1 MLGNILGSPIEP
13 TIAKQI
19 DARQKV
25 FGASSKGSST
35 ARSPEVLN
43 YLNNRNIW
51 IKFASGVY
59 VKDTSRITNL
69 SEQNY
74 LNNAEASSLQGINLA
89 KEYILFNGVQSSRE
103 EPLPNQRK
111 GVRSNTTW
119 TSGKDAIYGGMGGSE
134 RGLQPIPGILSVS
147 VESLNRGSIRK
158 AEVKI
163 KAYNKFQFGVIETL
177 YLRLG
182 FCMMLEFGWDK
193 YINSNSGAIQD
204 VGSTLIDKSWF
215 SSTNTQRE
223 MLNLIEA
230 ETTRYQGNYN
240 GFFGKVNNFSWD
252 LKSDGSYDITVNLI
266 TLGSVIE
273 SLNVF
278 VPSSPLT
285 KGQLNT
291 RKEKL
296 REIYQIQTAETETS
310 DVGGDGEDSPAILTN
325 MGSDRLS
332 TYLAQVVATFKSRE
346 LFKDQ
351 NYAFL
356 PNAVGTVGNTVS
368 VTLSEEQNKNINKTT
383 TVASTGDNS
392 PAATAKALL
401 TVNTTSDSTL
411 NAKINVSAASNT
423 LSSNNSSIEAN
434 RKKIPPTS
442 KFYIRFEELLKQ
454 IQNNVVF
461 EVNTK
466 GSEKGFSMLEFEH
479 NPNYNLINYEPNLI
493 PLDPSICI
501 FKPLYTAESKL
512 TDSVFLPEF
521 KDLKTFAISEK
532 GCNYGLL
539 MNIYF
544 NTTFIAEVL
553 NSNKNENNELDLFNF
568 LQKLLDGINRCM
580 GGVTELTVSIKND
593 TEIYFIDENPIAGF
607 NDLYNNSTSVYWD
620 IFGYNPDKGTSGF
633 VTDFSFQ
640 TKITPKLMTQISIG
654 ATAAG
659 STTNTLDAVGYK
671 NWHRGLDNRF
681 QYKTSDGNL
690 TDFIEQA
697 AAPTTT
703 TDGGVAAVNLIA
715 QSKYKAELEQMRAA
729 GSNLKISSNGTGYTY
744 TYKTEEFT
752 VKDPNIQS
760 LQLNNFESIG
770 TDSYDSFQNSIKAN
784 LKAGINSF
792 VNAASNL
799 LTVKNNAL
807 NSVILTTGATDESLE
822 LSRNR
827 LFQNKEFIAEV
838 ERNFENIDKKFN
850 KLKLSIYN
858 PDTDGEQ
865 TDYPSY
871 LVDAFGGLGQSL
883 VLVGSKPPSGFYA
896 QLGAGFVLA
905 KSNNLLKDTEGIN
918 KTTGTA
924 AENSKNQ
931 TYQRQSTPLSEA
943 LYWYSDS
950 NKDFVDRG
958 YNAFKRY
965 YAKRTEG
972 LFQDGVTTGKTGFI
986 PVSLSITCDGIAGI
1000 KIYNS
1005 ITVNTK
1011 FLPQNYPSA
1020 LSFIIDGISHNIEG
1034 NKWTTEISTI
1044 SQPKTTLPPERANVP
1059 AKQVVDEFY
1068 ANTDPVEAGA
1078 ESGVVSTWNGPPEE
1092 AKTLTRGYSLLGP
1105 SPTGIIY
1112 KQIEKPKIQFVMH
1125 HTAGNYSIDTCIGIW
1140 RRPKSAQYRI
1150 CCHYIIQRDGTYEQ
1164 LIPLKWYG
1172 NHIGSTRDKG
1182 NWLQQHS
1189 ISVEL
1194 EGLGYL
1200 KKKTPGPVDENTVF
1214 QQSSRKYNLKK
1225 LRQGQPDFPV
1235 GKPYKLTKEGKLV
1248 EWGTYKG
1255 YDWYQTYTKKQLAT
1269 LSRVMIQVTLKYPNI
1284 KMGVNYKIFYEKF
1297 PVKKTAKSTGL
1308 GGDGKGTGANN
1319 RSFTHNSYRSDKSDV
1334 FPQKELIQ
1342 MLMKFPI

>member
-1 MLGNILGSPIEP
+1 MLGNILGNPISAP
-13 TIAKQI
+13 IAKQI

-59 VKDTSRITNL
+59 VNDTSRITNL

-193 YINSNSGAIQD
+193 YINSNSGVIQD
-204 VGSTLIDKSWF
+204 IGTTIIDKSWF
-215 SSTNTQRE
+215 NSTNTQRE
-223 MLNLIEA
+223 MLNLIDE
-230 ETTRYQGNYN
+230 ETTNYQGNYN

-285 KGQLNT
+285 KGQLKV
-291 RKEKL
+291 RREKL
-296 REIYQIQTAETETS
+296 EEIYAIQNVETATS
-310 DVGGDGEDSPAILTN
+310 DVGGDDEEGNAILTN
-325 MGSDRLS
+325 LGSDRLS
-332 TYLAQVVATFKSRE
+332 TYLAQIVATFKSRD
-346 LFKDQ
+346 LFSDK

-368 VTLSEEQNKNINKTT
+368 VVSTEEQNKNINKTS
-383 TVASTGDNS
+383 TVGDTSAN
-392 PAATAKALL
+392 AADPSGAL
-401 TVNTTSDSTL
+401 TINTTSASTL
-411 NAKINVSAASNT
+411 NAKINVSTSSNT

-442 KFYIRFEELLKQ
+442 KFYVRFEELLKQ

-461 EVNTK
+461 KVNTK
-466 GSEKGFSMLEFEH
+466 GSKQGFSMLEFEH
-479 NPNYNLINYEPNLI
+479 NEGNNVINYEPNLI

-521 KDLKTFAISEK
+521 KDLKTFAVSEK

-544 NTTFIAEVL
+544 NTTFVAEVL

-568 LQKLLDGINRCM
+568 LQKLLDGVNRCM

-593 TEIYFIDENPIAGF
+593 IEIYFMDENPIAGF
-607 NDLYNNSTSVYWD
+607 NELLDNKASVIWD
-620 IFGYNPDKGTSGF
+620 IFGYNPNRGTSGF
-633 VTDFSFQ
+633 VTDFGFQ

-659 STTNTLDAVGYK
+659 STTNALDAIGYK
-671 NWHRGLDNRF
+671 NWHKGLDNRF

-697 AAPTTT
+697 TLSATATTT
-703 TDGGVAAVNLIA
+703 TTAGESTPVEPLLK
-715 QSKYKAELEQMRAA
+715 SKYREELEIMKSEN
-729 GSNLKISSNGTGYTY
+729 SNFKNEGQTIRY
-744 TYKTEEFT
+744 TYKTVQFR
-752 VKDPNIQS
+752 VKNPNIET
-760 LQLNNFESIG
+760 LPTGDFESID
-770 TDSYDSFQNSIKAN
+770 TTSLTSIGASSWAN
-784 LKAGINSF
+784 LKAAYNTVTTFSSNSL
-792 VNAASNL
+792 ARASNVIGEGL
-799 LTVKNNAL
+799 DTDGSRDVLFRNA
-807 NSVILTTGATDESLE
+807 
-822 LSRNR
+822 
-827 LFQNKEFIAEV
+827 EFLAEV
-838 ERNFENIDKKFN
+838 EKNFQNIDESIAK
-850 KLKLSIYN
+850 SGIEIYN
-858 PDTDGEQ
+858 PDTDGELS
-865 TDYPSY
+865 DYPSY
-871 LVDAFGGLGQSL
+871 LVDAFGGLGQSMT
-883 VLVGSKPPSGFYA
+883 LVGSYSPTLLENPILSV
-896 QLGAGFVLA
+896 GAGT
-905 KSNNLLKDTEGIN
+905 LKDTDGIN
-918 KTTGTA
+918 KTTGSG
-924 AENSKNQ
+924 AEGSRNQ
-931 TYQRQSTPLSEA
+931 TFQRQSTPLSEA

-950 NKDFVDRG
+950 NQDFLDRG

-965 YAKRTEG
+965 YAKKTEE
-972 LFQDGVTTGKTGFI
+972 LFQKKNVTTGKTGFI
-986 PVSLSITCDGIAGI
+986 PVALSLTCDGIAGI

-1005 ITVNTK
+1005 INVNTQ
-1011 FLPQNYPSA
+1011 FLPSTYPRA
-1020 LSFIIDGISHNIEG
+1020 LSFIIDGISHSIEG
-1034 NKWTTEISTI
+1034 NKWNTEISTI
-1044 SQPKTTLPPERANVP
+1044 SQPKTSLPPTLELANIKP
-1059 AKQVVDEFY
+1059 VVDEFY
-1068 ANTDPVEAGA
+1068 ANTDTSVNTAEAG
-1078 ESGVVSTWNGPPEE
+1078 VISTWNGPPEE
-1092 AKTLTRGYSLLGP
+1092 AKTLTRSYSLLGP
-1105 SPTGIIY
+1105 TSTGIIY
-1112 KQIEKPKIQFVMH
+1112 WQIEKPKVQFVMH

-1140 RRPKSAQYRI
+1140 RKRTDRI

-1172 NHIGSTRDKG
+1172 NHIGSSKTKG
-1182 NWLQQHS
+1182 RWLQQHS

-1200 KKKTPGPVDENTVF
+1200 KKKTSGPVDENTVF

-1235 GKPYKLTKEGKLV
+1235 GKPHKLKGGKVV

-1255 YDWYQTYTKKQLAT
+1255 YDWYQTYTKKQLAKLKT
-1269 LSRVMIQVTLKYPNI
+1269 VMIEITLKYPNI
-1284 KMGVNYKIFYEKF
+1284 KMGVNEKIFYEKF
-1297 PVKKTAKSTGL
+1297 PVKKHAQSTGL
-1308 GGDGKGTGANN
+1308 GGGGNVNN

-1342 MLMKFPI
+1342 MLMQFPI

>member
-1 MLGNILGSPIEP
+1 MLGNILGEQISTP
-13 TIAKQI
+13 IAKQI
-19 DARQKV
+19 DARQKA
-25 FGASSKGSST
+25 FGASSNGSNIP
-35 ARSPEVLN
+35 RSPEILN

-59 VKDTSRITNL
+59 VTDLQRITNL

-74 LNNAEASSLQGINLA
+74 LNNTEAGSLQGINLA
-89 KEYILFNGVQSSRE
+89 KEYILFNGVQSLVE
-103 EPLPNQRK
+103 KPLPNQRK

-134 RGLQPIPGILSVS
+134 RGLQPTPGILSVS

-163 KAYNKFQFGVIETL
+163 KAYNKFQFGIIETL

-193 YINSNSGAIQD
+193 YIDSNTNKIED

-215 SSTNTQRE
+215 SSTNTQRN
-223 MLNLIEA
+223 MLNLIEG
-230 ETTRYQGNYN
+230 ETLKYQGNYS

-285 KGQLNT
+285 KGQLKV

-296 REIYQIQTAETETS
+296 EEIYKISTEETVTS
-310 DVGGDGEDSPAILTN
+310 DVEGDNDDDNAILTN
-325 MGSDRLS
+325 LGSDRLS
-332 TYLAQVVATFKSRE
+332 TYLAQIVATFKSRD
-346 LFKDQ
+346 LFSDK

-368 VTLSEEQNKNINKTT
+368 V
-383 TVASTGDNS
+383 V
-392 PAATAKALL
+392 ATAEESKSINVTNNAANLDANKIDPKNKA
-401 TVNTTSDSTL
+401 TSV
-411 NAKINVSAASNT
+411 KINVSAESNT

-442 KFYIRFEELLKQ
+442 KFYVRFEELLKQ
-454 IQNNVVF
+454 IRNNVVF

-466 GSEKGFSMLEFEH
+466 GSEQGFSMLDFEH
-479 NPNYNLINYEPNLI
+479 NEQNNLINYEPNLI

-521 KDLKTFAISEK
+521 KDLKDFAVSDR
-532 GCNYGLL
+532 GVNYGKL

-544 NTTFIAEVL
+544 NTTFIADVL

-593 TEIYFIDENPIAGF
+593 VQIYFIDENPIAGY
-607 NDLYNNSTSVYWD
+607 DSLNSSAPTVTWD
-620 IFGYNPDKGTSGF
+620 IFGYNPNRGTSGF
-633 VTDFSFQ
+633 VTDFGFQ

-659 STTNTLDAVGYK
+659 STSNTLDAVGYK
-671 NWHRGLDNRF
+671 NWHKGLDNRF
-681 QYKTSDGNL
+681 QYQTSDGNL
-690 TDFIEQA
+690 TDFISQA
-697 AAPTTT
+697 ATSGDTTATGGETTT
-703 TDGGVAAVNLIA
+703 VDNISK
-715 QSKYKAELEQMRAA
+715 SKYASDIETMLSE
-729 GSNLKISSNGTGYTY
+729 GSNFKQNGDTISY
-744 TYKTEEFT
+744 TYKTTNFT
-752 VKDPNIQS
+752 IPNPNIIAIPEES
-760 LQLNNFESIG
+760 GYFDDIGDKLLNKFTAEFNKTIDISPEG
-770 TDSYDSFQNSIKAN
+770 RKKLAN
-784 LKAGINSF
+784 
-792 VNAASNL
+792 
-799 LTVKNNAL
+799 
-807 NSVILTTGATDESLE
+807 
-822 LSRNR
+822 
-827 LFQNKEFIAEV
+827 NKKFIAEV
-838 ERNFENIDKKFN
+838 EENFDRINDQQKKANITVYDPN
-850 KLKLSIYN
+850 
-858 PDTDGEQ
+858 TDEAP

-871 LVDAFGGLGQSL
+871 LVDAFGGLGQSM
-883 VLVGSKPPSGFYA
+883 VLTGAKTAVFSGRVIDADAAVGADANKFA
-896 QLGAGFVLA
+896 Q
-905 KSNNLLKDTEGIN
+905 
-918 KTTGTA
+918 
-924 AENSKNQ
+924 Q
-931 TYQRQSTPLSEA
+931 TYKRQSTPLSEA

-950 NKDFVDRG
+950 NQDFIDRG

-965 YAKRTEG
+965 YATRTEE
-972 LFQDGVTTGKTGFI
+972 LFNSPASITTGKTGFI
-986 PVSLSITCDGIAGI
+986 PVTLSLTCDGIAGI

-1005 ITVNTK
+1005 ISINSQ
-1011 FLPQNYPSA
+1011 FLPSTYPKA
-1020 LSFIIDGISHNIEG
+1020 LSFIIDGISHSIEG
-1034 NKWTTEISTI
+1034 NKWVTEISTI
-1044 SQPKTTLPPERANVP
+1044 SQPKTSPTPIRAISPTNP
-1059 AKQVVDEFY
+1059 VVDEFY
-1068 ANTDPVEAGA
+1068 ANTDVSVNSDGAG
-1078 ESGVVSTWNGPPEE
+1078 VISTWNGPPEE

-1105 SPTGIIY
+1105 TSTGIIY
-1112 KQIEKPKIQFVMH
+1112 WQVEKPKLQFVMH

-1140 RRPKSAQYRI
+1140 RKRSDRI
-1150 CCHYIIQRDGTYEQ
+1150 CCHYIIQRNGTYEQ

-1172 NHIGSTRDKG
+1172 NHIGSSKTKG
-1182 NWLQQHS
+1182 RWLQQHS

-1200 KKKTPGPVDENTVF
+1200 KKKTSGPVDENTVF

-1235 GKPYKLTKEGKLV
+1235 GRPYKLVPGPENGGKGKLV

-1255 YDWYQTYTKKQLAT
+1255 YDWYQTYTKKQLAK
-1269 LSRVMIQVTLKYPNI
+1269 LSTVMIEITLKYPNI
-1284 KMGVNYKIFYEKF
+1284 KMGVNSKIFYEKF
-1297 PVKKTAKSTGL
+1297 PVKKHAQTTGL
-1308 GGDGKGTGANN
+1308 GGGGTVNN